1 MKLNQQVNLSLGQTF
16 AYAVLTLGALVM
28 LVPLV
33 WTFFISFKSYT
44 EIFGNPYQFLPH
56 KWIWQNYRDVFR
68 AVPFHLYFFNS
79 IKITCACTVGSV
91 FTSALAAYAFARLKF
106 PGRDQLFMG
115 YLATLMIP
123 RQITLI
129 PTFIIMRKLGLLDNH
144 FSLILPGLFS
154 VYGVFLLRQFF
165 LTIPLELEE
174 AAKIDGCGY
183 IRRFIRIILPLTK
196 PALATLAIFVILGQ
210 WNDYLYPMIF
220 LNSEVKR
227 TLVLGLAIF
236 RGDVDVQWNL
246 LMAAVVMTNIPIVIA
261 FLSAQRFFVEG
272 IATTGLKG

>member
-1 MKLNQQVNLSLGQTF
+1 MKFTLRVNLSLGQTF
-16 AYAVLTLGALVM
+16 AYAVLILGALVM

-33 WTFFISFKSYT
+33 WTLFISFKSYT
-44 EIFGNPYQFLPH
+44 EIFGNPYRFIPH
-56 KWIWQNYRDVFR
+56 KWIWQNYRDVFQ
-68 AVPFHLYFFNS
+68 AVPFHLYFLNS
-79 IKITCACTVGSV
+79 IKITLACTVGSV
-91 FTSALAAYAFARLKF
+91 FTSALAAYAFARLQF

-129 PTFIIMRKLGLLDNH
+129 PTFIIMRSLGLLDSH
-144 FSLILPGLFS
+144 LSLILPGLFS

-174 AAKIDGCGY
+174 AATIDGCGY
-183 IRRFIRIILPLTK
+183 VRRFIRIILPLTK
-196 PALATLAIFVILGQ
+196 PALATLAIFIVLGQ
-210 WNDYLYPMIF
+210 WNDYLYPMVF
-220 LNSEVKR
+220 LNSELKR

-246 LMAAVVMTNIPIVIA
+246 LMAAVVMTNIPIVFV